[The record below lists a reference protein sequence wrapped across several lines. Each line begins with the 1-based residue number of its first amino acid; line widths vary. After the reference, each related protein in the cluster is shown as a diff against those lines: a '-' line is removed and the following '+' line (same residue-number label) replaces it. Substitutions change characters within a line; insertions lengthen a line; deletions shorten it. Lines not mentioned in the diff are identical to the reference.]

1 MHVWWKY
8 SNTPEDCNSCKQ
20 YYGKLTKVQF
30 KNFDYLKLFSFKVQG
45 AITLLK
51 GCWFT
56 ELNTWHDDSGIF
68 NVKLYYNVKFN
79 CMCSKNIFF
88 ILFFHLLYMIYKLIK
103 GFTIMLLS
111 GLKKKLCWFAFF
123 ISTMTRVQTL
133 LK

>member
-1 MHVWWKY
+1 MYDGSIVTRQRIAIRANNIMGNR
-8 SNTPEDCNSCKQ
+8 SNSKT
-20 YYGKLTKVQF
+20 LITW
-30 KNFDYLKLFSFKVQG
+30 NFFSFKVQG

-56 ELNTWHDDSGIF
+56 ELNTRHDDSGIF

-79 CMCSKNIFF
+79 CNILCSENIFLIF
-88 ILFFHLLYMIYKLIK
+88 FFHLLYMIYIKLIK

-123 ISTMTRVQTL
+123 ISTMTRVKTL

>member
-1 MHVWWKY
+1 MYDGSIVTRQRIAIRANNIMGNR
-8 SNTPEDCNSCKQ
+8 SNSKT
-20 YYGKLTKVQF
+20 LITW
-30 KNFDYLKLFSFKVQG
+30 NFFSFKVQG

-56 ELNTWHDDSGIF
+56 ELNTRHDDSGIF

-88 ILFFHLLYMIYKLIK
+88 ILFFHLLYMIYKLIISE

-123 ISTMTRVQTL
+123 ISTMSIL
-133 LK
+133 AN